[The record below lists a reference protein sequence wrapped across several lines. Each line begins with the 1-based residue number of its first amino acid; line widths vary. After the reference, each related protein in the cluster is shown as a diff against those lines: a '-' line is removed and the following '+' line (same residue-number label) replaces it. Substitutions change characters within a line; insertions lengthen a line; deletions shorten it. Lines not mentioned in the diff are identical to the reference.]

1 MILAPL
7 VMVKLF
13 IVRILF
19 LSDMMECFVVIQSP
33 ADNYFDFTLGR
44 YTGSLEDGTVF
55 EKLGFGGE
63 PFEFIID
70 EGD

>member
-1 MILAPL
+1 
-7 VMVKLF
+7 
-13 IVRILF
+13 
-19 LSDMMECFVVIQSP
+19 MMECFVVIQSP